1 MARILVID
9 DDPGIRGFTEVLLTA
24 AGHEVLLAEDAGAG
38 WEAICA
44 YCPDLVILDLLLPR
58 VDGWDVLRKL
68 RANPDLDR
76 VRVLVFPAFQRPNL
90 ERDALNEGAAGIV
103 FKPIGAKEL
112 MESISRVLST
122 DE

>member
-24 AGHEVLLAEDAGAG
+24 AGHEVLLAEDASAG
-38 WEAICA
+38 WETICA
-44 YCPDLVILDLLLPR
+44 YCPDLVVLDLLLPG

-68 RANPDLDR
+68 RADPDLDR
-76 VRVLVFPAFQRPNL
+76 VRVLVFTAFQRPSL
-90 ERDALNEGAAGIV
+90 ERDALSAGAAGIV